1 MKLTKRQLKRIIKEE
16 KAKLQ
21 EMQMM
26 MTDSGQAIYDE
37 VHERVL
43 SLADEVLAEYDG
55 DQIAVEAIVQAISDA
70 AQNLFPMG
78 R

>member
-70 AQNLFPMG
+70 AQNLFPME

>member
-55 DQIAVEAIVQAISDA
+55 DQIAVDAIVQAISDA

>member
-55 DQIAVEAIVQAISDA
+55 DQIAVEAIIQAISDA

>member
-1 MKLTKRQLKRIIKEE
+1 MKITKRQLKRIIKEE

-70 AQNLFPMG
+70 AQNLFPM
-78 R
+78 RR

>member
-43 SLADEVLAEYDG
+43 SLANEVLAEYDG
-55 DQIAVEAIVQAISDA
+55 DQIAVEAIIQAISDA
-70 AQNLFPMG
+70 ARNFNPMG

>member
-43 SLADEVLAEYDG
+43 SLANEVLAEYDG
-55 DQIAVEAIVQAISDA
+55 DQIAVEAIIQAISDA

>member
-43 SLADEVLAEYDG
+43 SLANEVLAEYDG

-70 AQNLFPMG
+70 ARNFNPMG

>member
-43 SLADEVLAEYDG
+43 SLANEVLAEYDG

-70 AQNLFPMG
+70 AQNLFPME